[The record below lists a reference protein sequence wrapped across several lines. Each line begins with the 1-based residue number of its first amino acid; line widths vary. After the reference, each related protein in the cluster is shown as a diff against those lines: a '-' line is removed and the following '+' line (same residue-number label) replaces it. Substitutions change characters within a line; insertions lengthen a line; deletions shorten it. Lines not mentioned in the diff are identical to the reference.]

1 MFSYRRS
8 EPDALLIVCNFSLCG
23 ILSGVFVDKFLSFCC
38 LIYVILV
45 ILLMVF
51 HWFSCNIFVFF
62 FFHFLLVSWPYNS
75 HLFTHARCIRFP
87 VRPIYSRCVCLLRRG
102 KLLVL
107 ELQIIVSFGFGCCQ
121 FFESML
127 SSLILLLVLMYWLS
141 HTFVSFSL
149 ACNSWLLCNIKRL
162 VLFGEDTIV
171 EWTSVTAALAILLS
185 MAPSCFTLLHRLT
198 FHSIVGSFEVWVA
211 RDCVLIFGLRSLG
224 LGVLLCL
231 NNRGK
236 LCGLFAL
243 SFRAWCIP

>member
-149 ACNSWLLCNIKRL
+149 ACNSWLLCNIKR
-162 VLFGEDTIV
+162 
-171 EWTSVTAALAILLS
+171 SVSFWRRYYRGMNQCYGCARNFVVNGPILLY
-185 MAPSCFTLLHRLT
+185 PSPSPYFPFDCRFVWGVGCSRLCFNLWIEIPGFRRITLLEQQGKVVW
-198 FHSIVGSFEVWVA
+198 SICPLV
-211 RDCVLIFGLRSLG
+211 
-224 LGVLLCL
+224 
-231 NNRGK
+231 
-236 LCGLFAL
+236 
-243 SFRAWCIP
+243 